1 MATTPE
7 PPAAPPKPTW
17 EPKQPDPP
25 YPWLR
30 PTIRIRLTLLYG
42 GMFLIAGIVLLSII
56 YMLAAQALH
65 DAGSVSFRVA
75 GTNVQITSDTCP
87 QLGAALNNDQ
97 LNDAI
102 KACTSAQRQQA
113 LDSLLNRALLALVG
127 LSVMAFAFGYAMAG
141 RVLSPLGRITRTA
154 RRVAGTDLTRRIELD
169 GPDDELKELA
179 DTFDDMLD
187 RLERAFT
194 AQQRFVGNASHELRT
209 PLAINRTLLEVHL
222 SDPGAPPELHQLGKT
237 LLATNERSEQ
247 LVEGLLL
254 LARSDNQIVE
264 RKPVDLAEV
273 AERAIDQ
280 TRAEALARKVEI
292 RGERDSAT
300 VQGNGVLLERIALN
314 LVQNAVRY
322 NVPEDGWVEVTT
334 EVSDGQA
341 LLVVS
346 NTGPV
351 VPAYE
356 IDNLFEP
363 FRRLRTERTGSD
375 KGVGLGL
382 SIARSVARAHGGRI
396 IAEPREGGG
405 LVMRVTLPV

>member
-1 MATTPE
+1 M
-7 PPAAPPKPTW
+7 PPSPAPVKAPPKPTW
-17 EPKQPDPP
+17 EPKPQDSP

-42 GMFLIAGIVLLSII
+42 GMFLIAGILLLSII
-56 YMLAAQALH
+56 YMLAAQAL
-65 DAGSVSFRVA
+65 DVGSDLPFEVVNGQVSSEVCDLPTKATPEAF
-75 GTNVQITSDTCP
+75 ND
-87 QLGAALNNDQ
+87 ALN
-97 LNDAI
+97 
-102 KACTSAQRQQA
+102 ACANQQRDHA
-113 LDSLLNRALLALVG
+113 LDTLLNRSLLALVG
-127 LSVMAFAFGYAMAG
+127 LSVIAFAFGYAMAG

-154 RRVAGTDLTRRIELD
+154 RRVVGTDLTRRIELD

-179 DTFDDMLD
+179 DTFDEMLD

-222 SDPGAPPELHQLGKT
+222 SDPEAPPELHQLGRT

-273 AERAIDQ
+273 AGRAIDQ
-280 TRAEALARKVEI
+280 TRAEAATRGVEI
-292 RGERDSAT
+292 RGERAPAV

-322 NVPEDGWVEVTT
+322 NTAEDGWVEVGT
-334 EVSDGQA
+334 ELQHGQA
-341 LLVVS
+341 LLTVS